1 MRQMTLSRFPTN
13 PADIIVADASVLI
26 NLNATGHF
34 EAIIRSFVC
43 NFQVTQNA
51 FEELKRG
58 SRNGH
63 ADASAVETLMKAG
76 LLTVVALTDA
86 AEPVYRS
93 LIEGPASETLDDGEA
108 ATIAQAH
115 AISGVALIDEKK
127 ASRLCNG
134 RFPDLSLR
142 STAELLLD
150 SRISEALGALHAE
163 AVLMALTKARMN
175 VHPEHLDAVRQL
187 IGDHN
192 ATRCRSLPQ
201 RRARTS

>member
-1 MRQMTLSRFPTN
+1 MTLSRFPTS

-34 EAIIRSFVC
+34 ETIVRASVC
-43 NFQVTQNA
+43 TFQVTQNA
-51 FEELKRG
+51 FDELKRG

-63 ADASAVETLMKAG
+63 ADASAVEALTQIG
-76 LLTVVALTDA
+76 LITVVALINT

-127 ASRLCNG
+127 ASRLCVG
-134 RFPDLSLR
+134 RFPDLTLR

-150 SRISEALGALHAE
+150 NRISAALGALHAD
-163 AVLMALTKARMN
+163 AVLMALTGARMN
-175 VHPEHLDAVRQL
+175 VHPEHLDATRRL
-187 IGDHN
+187 IGDEN
-192 ATRCRSLPQ
+192 ASRCRSLPQ
-201 RRARTS
+201 RQIRPQ

>member
-1 MRQMTLSRFPTN
+1 MTLSRFPTS
-13 PADIIVADASVLI
+13 PAGIIVADASVLI

-34 EAIIRSFVC
+34 EAIIRASFC
-43 NFQVTQNA
+43 NFHVTQNA

-63 ADASAVETLMKAG
+63 ADASAVDDLAQAG
-76 LLTVVALTDA
+76 LLSVVPLADT

-93 LIEGPASETLDDGEA
+93 LIEGAASETLDDGEA

-127 ASRLCNG
+127 ASRLCSG
-134 RFPDLSLR
+134 RFPSLSLR

-150 SRISEALGALHAE
+150 SRISDALGGLHAE

-175 VHPEHLDAVRQL
+175 VHPEHLDAIRLL

-192 ATRCRSLPQ
+192 ASLCRSLPQ
-201 RRARTS
+201 RRVRTS

>member
-1 MRQMTLSRFPTN
+1 MTLSRFPTS
-13 PADIIVADASVLI
+13 PAGIIVADASVLI
-26 NLNATGHF
+26 NLNATGHI
-34 EAIIRSFVC
+34 EAIIRASVCSFH
-43 NFQVTQNA
+43 VTQNA

-58 SRNGH
+58 SRSGH
-63 ADASAVETLMKAG
+63 ADASAVDDLAQAG
-76 LLTVVALTDA
+76 LLAVVPLADT

-93 LIEGPASETLDDGEA
+93 LIEGAASETLDDGEA

-134 RFPDLSLR
+134 RFPNLALR

-150 SRISEALGALHAE
+150 SRISDALGGLHAE

-175 VHPEHLDAVRQL
+175 VHPEHLDAIRLL

-192 ATRCRSLPQ
+192 ASRCRSLPQ
-201 RRARTS
+201 RRVRTS

>member
-1 MRQMTLSRFPTN
+1 MSLSRFPTN

-43 NFQVTQNA
+43 NFHVTQNA

-93 LIEGPASETLDDGEA
+93 LIEGPASETLDDGGRRRSRRPTLFRVWRLSTRRKRVDFA
-108 ATIAQAH
+108 IAVSL
-115 AISGVALIDEKK
+115 IS
-127 ASRLCNG
+127 
-134 RFPDLSLR
+134 P
-142 STAELLLD
+142 
-150 SRISEALGALHAE
+150 
-163 AVLMALTKARMN
+163 
-175 VHPEHLDAVRQL
+175 
-187 IGDHN
+187 
-192 ATRCRSLPQ
+192 
-201 RRARTS
+201 

>member
-1 MRQMTLSRFPTN
+1 MTLSRFPTS
-13 PADIIVADASVLI
+13 PANIIVADASVLI

-34 EAIIRSFVC
+34 EAIIRASVC
-43 NFQVTQNA
+43 NFHVTQNA
-51 FEELKRG
+51 FEELQRG

-63 ADASAVETLMKAG
+63 ADALAVGDLAQAG
-76 LLTVVALTDA
+76 LLAVVPLADA

-93 LIEGPASETLDDGEA
+93 LIEGAASETLDDGEA

-134 RFPDLSLR
+134 RFPNLSLR

-150 SRISEALGALHAE
+150 NKISEALGALHAE
-163 AVLMALTKARMN
+163 AVLKALTKARMN
-175 VHPEHLDAVRQL
+175 VHPEHLDAIRQL

-192 ATRCRSLPQ
+192 ASRCRSLPQ
-201 RRARTS
+201 RRLRSS